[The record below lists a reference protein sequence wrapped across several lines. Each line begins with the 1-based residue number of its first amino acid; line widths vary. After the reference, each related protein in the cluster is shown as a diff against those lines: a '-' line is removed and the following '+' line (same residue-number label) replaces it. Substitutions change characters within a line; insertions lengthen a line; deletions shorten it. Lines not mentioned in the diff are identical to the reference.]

1 MNYSS
6 YLLASWLCVILG
18 SSGCLS
24 QVNLREDIQIL
35 HNYFNATKSDISDGH
50 SLFMDMM
57 KTWKEGN
64 CDKKILMSHVVGVY
78 FKIFEIY
85 RNNSIIKRSLEN
97 IQEDMIMKLFPN
109 NTASSLNDFEALINT
124 QVNDLKVQRK
134 AMFEL
139 VYVFRNLSPKPQ
151 LTGRKRRQNKSQGKI
166 TQ

>member
-6 YLLASWLCVILG
+6 YLLASFLCVILS

-24 QVNLREDIQIL
+24 QVNLREDMQTL
-35 HNYFNATKSDISDGH
+35 HNYFNATKSDVSDGS

-64 CDKKILMSHVVGVY
+64 CDKKILMSHVVAVY
-78 FKIFEIY
+78 FKIFEIFK
-85 RNNSIIKRSLEN
+85 NNSIVKRSMEH
-97 IQEDMIMKLFPN
+97 IREDMIMKLFPN
-109 NTASSLNDFEALINT
+109 NTASSVDDFEALINT

-139 VYVFRNLSPKPQ
+139 VYVFRNLSPKPH
-151 LTGRKRRQNKSQGKI
+151 LTGRRRRQNKSQGKI